1 MSAGRFTSKG
11 VMQGSAS
18 ILMAVNDPDARREL
32 KRHFSLRQRR
42 VIETEGARNQELV
55 HHVGLFVVEC
65 SAAESSSRLDLIER
79 FRFLN
84 PRVPVIVIA
93 VPGSE
98 YLAVAAFRLGVR
110 DYLRWPECANE
121 LNGCL
126 DRFLQHAAHASAQGT
141 KIIGQSP
148 QIRAVLG
155 SIERAAT
162 TESNVLVTG
171 ETGTGKESV
180 AESVHR
186 LSARGK
192 KTLVSVNCAA
202 IPETLLE
209 SELFGYEKGAFTGA
223 AAARQGKLQQANG
236 GTIFFDEIGD
246 MHLLGQAKLLRAL
259 ETREVFPLGGSHGVV
274 IDTRIIAAS
283 NRDLEGSMR
292 EGSFRAD
299 LLFRLNVVRIHL
311 PPLRERLSD
320 VPALLMHFAG
330 QFNERWGMRVEGFD
344 EDCCATLCRHSWPG
358 NIRELK
364 NVVEAIYV
372 NSEGGVIRTQDLPVA
387 LRELT
392 GEPGTSE
399 EKRRLTEALFA
410 MNWNVSKAAAK
421 LQLSRMTVY
430 RKLARYQI
438 ARESATPAL

>member
-1 MSAGRFTSKG
+1 MTS
-11 VMQGSAS
+11 QG
-18 ILMAVNDPDARREL
+18 
-32 KRHFSLRQRR
+32 
-42 VIETEGARNQELV
+42 
-55 HHVGLFVVEC
+55 
-65 SAAESSSRLDLIER
+65 
-79 FRFLN
+79 
-84 PRVPVIVIA
+84 PRVV
-93 VPGSE
+93 
-98 YLAVAAFRLGVR
+98 
-110 DYLRWPECANE
+110 
-121 LNGCL
+121 
-126 DRFLQHAAHASAQGT
+126 
-141 KIIGQSP
+141 GQSP

-155 SIERAAT
+155 SIQRAAT

-171 ETGTGKESV
+171 ETGTGKESA

-186 LSARGK
+186 LSARSNK
-192 KTLVSVNCAA
+192 PLVSVNCAA
-202 IPETLLE
+202 IPETLVE

-223 AAARQGKLQQANG
+223 TASRPGKLQQADG

-246 MHLLGQAKLLRAL
+246 MNPHGQAKLLRAL
-259 ETREVFPLGGSHGVV
+259 ETREVFPLGGSRGVV

-283 NRDLEGSMR
+283 NRDLEGLTR

-299 LLFRLNVVRIHL
+299 LLYRLNVVRIHL

-344 EDCCATLCRHSWPG
+344 EDCCAALCQYDWPG

-372 NSEGGVIRTQDLPVA
+372 NSEGGIIRRQDLPSA

-392 GEPGTSE
+392 GGSGSTE
-399 EKRRLTEALFA
+399 EKRRLTETLFA

-421 LQLSRMTVY
+421 LQWSRMTVY

-438 ARESATPAL
+438 ARNAVTPASDL

>member
-1 MSAGRFTSKG
+1 
-11 VMQGSAS
+11 
-18 ILMAVNDPDARREL
+18 MAVTEPDARREL
-32 KRHFSLRQRR
+32 KHYFSLRQQL
-42 VIETEGARNQELV
+42 VIETEGARNPESA
-55 HHVGLFVVEC
+55 HPVGLFVVEC
-65 SAAESSSRLDLIER
+65 SAAESSGRLGLIER
-79 FRFLN
+79 FQFLN
-84 PRVPVIVIA
+84 PRVPVIAIA
-93 VPGSE
+93 TRSSE
-98 YLAVAAFRLGVR
+98 DLAVAMFRLGVR
-110 DYLRWPECANE
+110 DYFRWPDHANE
-121 LNGCL
+121 LNSWL
-126 DRFLQHAAHASAQGT
+126 DRFLKQAADVTSQGPRVV
-141 KIIGQSP
+141 GQSP

-155 SIERAAT
+155 SIQRAAT

-171 ETGTGKESV
+171 ETGTGKESA

-186 LSARGK
+186 LSARSDK
-192 KTLVSVNCAA
+192 PLVSVNCAA
-202 IPETLLE
+202 IPETLVE

-223 AAARQGKLQQANG
+223 TATRPGKLQQADG

-246 MHLLGQAKLLRAL
+246 MNSHGQAKLLRAL
-259 ETREVFPLGGSHGVV
+259 ETREVFPLGGSRGVV

-283 NRDLEGSMR
+283 NRDLEGLMR

-299 LLFRLNVVRIHL
+299 LLYRLNVVRIHL

-344 EDCCATLCRHSWPG
+344 EDCCAALCQYDWPG

-372 NSEGGVIRTQDLPVA
+372 NSEGGIIRRQDLPSA

-392 GEPGTSE
+392 GGSGSTE
-399 EKRRLTEALFA
+399 EKRRLTETLFA

-421 LQLSRMTVY
+421 LQWSRMTVY

-438 ARESATPAL
+438 ARHTVTPASDL